1 MRPSRVIV
9 VALLTFAVLG
19 CASSSAGT
27 GVQRSTNR
35 IVAEELTGLQFRTAY
50 ELIRALRPHW
60 LQTRGASSL
69 SRSEASEPVV
79 YLDGTEMGRLSVL
92 REVLAS
98 DVIEAE
104 HLSASE
110 ATTRYGSD
118 HAGGAILITTRH

>member
-1 MRPSRVIV
+1 MKPSRASV
-9 VALLTFAVLG
+9 VALLAFAVFG
-19 CASSSAGT
+19 CASSSSSN
-27 GVQRSTNR
+27 GVQRSSNR
-35 IVAEELTGLQFRTAY
+35 IVAEEVQGLQFRTAY

-60 LQTRGASSL
+60 LQTRGVSSL

-104 HLSASE
+104 HLSAGE